1 MYIII
6 GLKRPNSMAIFH
18 ALDVNFWLWCYILLL
33 AFIMLWFISYIVTP
47 MIYAAYFLGMSS
59 LSFYYCAIISNL
71 FINIYA
77 FFI

>member
-6 GLKRPNSMAIFH
+6 GLKRPNSMAIFQ

-47 MIYAAYFLGMSS
+47 MTYAVYFLGMSS
-59 LSFYYCAIISNL
+59 LSFYHCAIISNL